1 MQSDRV
7 RHRFLDEQWSTFR
20 MKVQACD
27 AVSRVQAA
35 LYTPDESGKGL
46 RVVKKSG
53 PVARQIR
60 ASIDLGGMDPI
71 QIRRQRPMDSVW
83 RSSTIESWH
92 SHSGSLSSIEELPEA
107 PRSRCSSSQGA
118 SQVQTAA
125 HRHALQGTSLKS
137 HRIRGAIAGAQADK
151 GAPAHQAEA
160 ELASFCDLLRS
171 QCSFPSCAK
180 VHFFACNHE
189 PQSAMA
195 PALLGPVVHQGFPSI
210 PQIPLQLNQRH
221 DSSLSEHLVSAVP
234 GLPSWQTEPR

>member
-1 MQSDRV
+1 
-7 RHRFLDEQWSTFR
+7 

-46 RVVKKSG
+46 RVVEKSG

-71 QIRRQRPMDSVW
+71 QIRRQRPTDSVW

-92 SHSGSLSSIEELPEA
+92 SHSGSLSSIEELPEG
-107 PRSRCSSSQGA
+107 PGSRRSSSQGA

-137 HRIRGAIAGAQADK
+137 HWMRAAKADAQAGK
-151 GAPAHQAEA
+151 AAPADKAEA
-160 ELASFCDLLRS
+160 GVASS
-171 QCSFPSCAK
+171 QDPPESLCSFPSCAK
-180 VHFFACNHE
+180 VHVSACKHE
-189 PQSAMA
+189 ALSAVV
-195 PALLGPVVHQGFPSI
+195 PALLRPVLHQ
-210 PQIPLQLNQRH
+210 
-221 DSSLSEHLVSAVP
+221 
-234 GLPSWQTEPR
+234 